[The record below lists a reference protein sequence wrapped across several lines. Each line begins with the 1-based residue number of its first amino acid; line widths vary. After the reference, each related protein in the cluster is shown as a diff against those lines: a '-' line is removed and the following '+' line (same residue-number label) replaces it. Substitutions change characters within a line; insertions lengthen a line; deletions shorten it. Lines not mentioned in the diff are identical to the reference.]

1 MTDAVEVTHATGTNV
16 VALVRGALVNDS
28 LRVVSQPI
36 VDLTTGR
43 VASEELLVRMAAPD
57 GRQLPPDVFL
67 PVAEEHGLATGID
80 RFMIERAAAV
90 AACGRP
96 VYVNLS
102 GSTISDEFI
111 FDDVI
116 KAVQRHGAP
125 ADRITF
131 EITET
136 AIPANMAQVSELGRR
151 LTARGFDLALDDF
164 GSGWGALRYLKALPV
179 GVIKIGREFVRDVD
193 WSPRARQVVQGIV
206 ALAQALDQKTVGE
219 GVEDGRTLST
229 LRALGVDRAQGF
241 FIGRPRPLVLG
252 ARVPPPV
259 QDHAHQTQG

>member
-1 MTDAVEVTHATGTNV
+1 MADTLDVTVAPAINV
-16 VALVRGALVNDS
+16 AALVRGALVNDS

-36 VDLTTGR
+36 IDLTTGR
-43 VASEELLVRMAAPD
+43 IASEELLVRMATPD

-90 AACGRP
+90 AASGRP

-111 FDDVI
+111 YDDVI

-125 ADRITF
+125 PERITF

-136 AIPANMAQVSELGRR
+136 ARPADMAQVSQLGRR
-151 LTARGFDLALDDF
+151 LAARGFNLALDDF
-164 GSGWGALRYLKALPV
+164 GSGWGALSYLKTLPV
-179 GVIKIGREFVRDVD
+179 GVIKISREFIRDVD

-219 GVEDGRTLST
+219 GVEDGKTLAT
-229 LRALGVDRAQGF
+229 LRELGVDRAQGF
-241 FIGRPRPLVLG
+241 FIGRPRPLILG
-252 ARVPPPV
+252 ARVPPSV
-259 QDHAHQTQG
+259 EQAAHQPQG